1 MTIANVEER
10 KDDPTVDAVS
20 RLRELGIE
28 GVRLERLVPHTDH
41 RGHLTQIMNSVSPI
55 WNEPVVHAYHVTVK
69 PGRIKGWG
77 MHRLQADRHYP
88 FAGEGRMVLYD
99 GRDDSPTHGE
109 IVQIGFSEVSRGI
122 LYIPPGV
129 WHAAHCTGGYRLAD
143 DQLPDARLRQR
154 QPGQVPDRPALG
166 RDPVRLLAQGRL
178 RRMWAASMRP
188 TTGRGT
194 PAAP

>member
-28 GVRLERLVPHTDH
+28 GVRFERLAPHTDH

-77 MHRLQADRHYP
+77 MHLLQADRHYP

-99 GRDDSPTHGE
+99 GRDNSPTHGE
-109 IVQIGFSEVSRGI
+109 IVQIGFSDVSRGV

-129 WHAAHCTGGYRLAD
+129 WHAAQCTGDTDWQMINFPTRPYDADNPDKYRTD
-143 DQLPDARLRQR
+143 PHEGEIPFDFSLRD
-154 QPGQVPDRPALG
+154 G
-166 RDPVRLLAQGRL
+166 
-178 RRMWAASMRP
+178 
-188 TTGRGT
+188 
-194 PAAP
+194 